1 MTPRPSHGVP
11 DPFVPGELSAAHLQ
25 RDEEAALALYRALRD
40 LGQGSMAEVTAAS
53 GLEGTSAAHGW
64 RRLHELGL
72 VQVVSGVAEPVEP
85 DTAMAQAMDRYHSSM
100 SRQLRDTRSLRHVTE
115 SLMTVFRPAVAR
127 ESAEVAVGRIGDRKR
142 RTRMLIDLNAAAME
156 NCDSMHPGPMPPIET
171 LEESLGEDEKLIAR
185 GIRVRVIYPESLRRS
200 PKYGRYLHRLLETGV
215 EVRLLEHSPFDILI
229 FDGHT
234 ACVPGD
240 PERPSE
246 SMLLVR
252 GSALLKGYVALF
264 EDCWLRAVPVVRN
277 PVPAAAGTAGAP
289 DFNEQERA
297 VVRLMAS
304 GLSDDQIARKL
315 GVHRR
320 TVQRAVAKLME
331 RLNASSRFEAGLKL
345 ARDPALMSVYPLG

>member
-1 MTPRPSHGVP
+1 MTLRTLHDAADPS
-11 DPFVPGELSAAHLQ
+11 DPAAVSAAHLQ

-40 LGQGSMAEVTAAS
+40 LGRARVAEVTGAS
-53 GLEGTSAAHGW
+53 GLDDERAVHGW

-72 VQVVSGVAEPVEP
+72 VQVISGMAEPVEP
-85 DTAMAQAMDRYHSSM
+85 NAAMAHAMETYHANV
-100 SRQLRDTRSLRHVTE
+100 SRQLRDAHSLKHVTE

-127 ESAEVAVGRIGDRKR
+127 ESAHVAVERIGDRAR
-142 RTRMLIDLNAAAME
+142 RTRLLIDLNAATLE
-156 NCDSMHPGPMPPIET
+156 NCDSMHPGPMPPMEA
-171 LEESLGEDEKLIAR
+171 LEESIGEDEKLIAR
-185 GIRVRVIYPESLRRS
+185 GIRVRVIYPESLPRS
-200 PKYGRYLHRLLETGV
+200 PKYARYLHRLLEIGV

-229 FDGHT
+229 FDRHT
-234 ACVPGD
+234 VCIPGD

-264 EDCWLRAVPVVRN
+264 EDYWLRAAPVV
-277 PVPAAAGTAGAP
+277 PAPGSSAAGGDGTP
-289 DFNEQERA
+289 EFNEQERTI
-297 VVRLMAS
+297 VRLMGS

-331 RLNASSRFEAGLKL
+331 RLNASSRFEAGLRL
-345 ARDPALMSVYPLG
+345 ARDPALMTVHPLA